1 MNAPTRFT
9 IVFSCCALCAGGAIS
24 SSHRQSIG
32 PGDGTRTAGFTS
44 LDTYEFA
51 SSDLQKFNFAQL
63 EAIIRADAAHKAPR
77 ARLEFGS
84 VKEEDGALVAQV
96 MFFGPD
102 PDMQAFLYIL
112 VPNKDSWK
120 ISRVQRLWFMPRSQ
134 LVRGL
139 RV

>member
-9 IVFSCCALCAGGAIS
+9 IVVSCCALCAGGAIS
-24 SSHRQSIG
+24 SSYRQSIG
-32 PGDGTRTAGFTS
+32 VGNTRTAGFTS
-44 LDTYEFA
+44 LGTYEFA

-63 EAIIRADAAHKAPR
+63 EAIIRADAVQKAPR

-84 VKEEDGALVAQV
+84 VKVEDGALVAQV
-96 MFFGPD
+96 LFFGPD
-102 PDMQAFLYIL
+102 PNMQAFLYIL

-120 ISRVQRLWFMPRSQ
+120 ITRVQRLWFMPRSQ